1 MNGIPIGKW
10 EVNGILKLRNDQ
22 KHGKYLK
29 PMGDPLGPNKSNGF
43 AWKLKLQFTARKQVL
58 QACKSTDNKK
68 SITETM
74 TQCRVRVGRLI
85 LKILLSPCKERR

>member
-58 QACKSTDNKK
+58 QVYRQEEVDNRNYDPMSGSGWASNFKNIFIPMQGK
-68 SITETM
+68 A
-74 TQCRVRVGRLI
+74 LI
-85 LKILLSPCKERR
+85 